1 MGTRD
6 PLRLV
11 FHSPLHVHRS
21 VLHCRAIS
29 LSDRSRVVG
38 LGKTNRGGNNRRWNL
53 LPASSAAVR
62 VSVRV
67 AIMMWF
73 LLIAL
78 SPLLTYQHH
87 VIDIVGGFV
96 LAALCFG
103 LFRETGFL

>member
-62 VSVRV
+62 VS
-67 AIMMWF
+67 AT
-73 LLIAL
+73 A
-78 SPLLTYQHH
+78 Y
-87 VIDIVGGFV
+87 
-96 LAALCFG
+96 
-103 LFRETGFL
+103 